1 MHKFLWVRT
10 LRPSQILIDL
20 APQPV
25 SFNTI
30 KTPPR
35 RATELPSIK
44 STLLFDNFDKLLE
57 LLRWE
62 IFHLAFQQQPAD
74 LLYYSPELTARI
86 LGFLMLILP
95 KAHVLDMSR
104 KLSQRQN
111 GITSDGRM
119 IC

>member
-1 MHKFLWVRT
+1 M
-10 LRPSQILIDL
+10 LIDL

-35 RATELPSIK
+35 RSMKPPIVK

-62 IFHLAFQQQPAD
+62 PFCLQEHPAD
-74 LLYYSPELTARI
+74 FPLLFSRTHCSHPWIFDADSAQSACTGYVKETLTAAERYYE
-86 LGFLMLILP
+86 
-95 KAHVLDMSR
+95 R
-104 KLSQRQN
+104 
-111 GITSDGRM
+111 
-119 IC
+119 